1 MSSPPYGKKDLED
14 WIHFFES
21 SLLIIGS
28 ALLISG
34 VFFLIAFNWH
44 LLDHFTKIGIIY
56 FLNFVFYLFT
66 FFFRKKEL
74 LFEIG
79 LTILFFLTGSALLV
93 FGQIY
98 QTGADVYDL
107 FLGWTVFTF
116 LLVPLSRS
124 GVVAGFWMVLLTSTV
139 YLYSIQVTTEKE
151 NHFLF
156 ASTSLFFGLLGTILD
171 WQKTEFYS
179 EKTKS
184 SLSALSI
191 FFALSFLNLIHWNF
205 FRIHSEFTT
214 TLIYGFFHILFPLL
228 FYGFLYVYYRW
239 YRFRHLNLSLILLFG
254 LGQVLLKTADL
265 FGIWAYGSAVNFLL
279 FTLLITIYTVWAVSH
294 LNRLPKTNETG
305 EPTS

>member
-1 MSSPPYGKKDLED
+1 MSLLPYGKKDLKD

-28 ALLISG
+28 SLLVSG
-34 VFFLIAFNWH
+34 IFFLVAFNWN
-44 LLDHFTKIGIIY
+44 LLDHFTKLGIIY
-56 FLNFVFYLFT
+56 FLNFVFYLIP
-66 FFFRKKEL
+66 FFIRKKEFL
-74 LFEIG
+74 YEIG

-107 FLGWTVFTF
+107 FLGWAIFTF
-116 LLVPLSRS
+116 LLVPISRS
-124 GVVAGFWMVLLTSTV
+124 GVVAGFWMVLLSSTV

-156 ASTSLFFGLLGTILD
+156 ASTSLFFGFLGTILD
-171 WQKTEFYS
+171 WQNTEFYS

-184 SLSALSI
+184 FLSALSI
-191 FFALSFLNLIHWNF
+191 FFALGFLNLIHWNL

-214 TLIYGFFHILFPLL
+214 TLTYGFFQTLFPLL

-239 YRFRHLNLSLILLFG
+239 FRFRHLNLSIILLFG
-254 LGQVLLKTADL
+254 LGQVLLKTADI

-279 FTLLITIYTVWAVSH
+279 FALLITIYTVWAVSH
-294 LNRLPKTNETG
+294 LKQLRKTIDTKERIF
-305 EPTS
+305 